1 VVDHCS
7 VFLAGTV
14 SVALLWDCLFV
25 TELLLEA
32 VVTECLV
39 FLLEYVDIVASL
51 SNKSLSDISNVR
63 LGMTTKTAF
72 G

>member
-1 VVDHCS
+1 M
-7 VFLAGTV
+7 FLAGTV